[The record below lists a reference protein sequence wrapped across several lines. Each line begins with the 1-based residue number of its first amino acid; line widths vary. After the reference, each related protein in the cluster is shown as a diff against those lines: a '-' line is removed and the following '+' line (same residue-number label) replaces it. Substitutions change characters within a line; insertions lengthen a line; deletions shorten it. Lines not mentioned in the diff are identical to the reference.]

1 MGCDRARELAPEFVL
16 GLLPGEE
23 RALVLGHLAECEACR
38 AVAEQLAAA
47 ADALLLAV
55 PEAEPPVGF
64 ESRALARMG
73 SPSPAR
79 RRGSRAATLAAA
91 VLLVVGI
98 AFGSL
103 LPLGRRSG
111 PEPVRTAHLA
121 TVASGAGGEVY
132 IYTGDPPWLFMTVR
146 GVADGTYTCRI
157 RVRGGNRLAIGSLTV
172 RDGQGAWGRVLEV
185 DPGRITAVELV
196 DGAGRVVARSG
207 A

>member
-1 MGCDRARELAPEFVL
+1 MGCDRAQELAPEFVL

-47 ADALLLAV
+47 ADALLLAA
-55 PEAEPPVGF
+55 PEAEPPAGF

-79 RRGSRAATLAAA
+79 RWGSRAATLAAA

-98 AFGSL
+98 ALGNL
-103 LPLGRRSG
+103 LPLGRRG
-111 PEPVRTAHLA
+111 GTEPVRTTPLAAVATGAH
-121 TVASGAGGEVY
+121 GEVY
-132 IYTGDPPWLFMTVR
+132 TYAGDPPWLFMTVR

-157 RVRGGNRLAIGSLTV
+157 RVGGSRLAIGSLTV